1 MRIGF
6 NITKGEQRGRIIMI
20 KTTHTLPHMHTHT
33 CSQQRILLREINK
46 QFDWHDQS
54 EAAEKEVSR
63 SFLCLWFVVS
73 QSVMPVELF
82 VYLAEQNALL

>member
-1 MRIGF
+1 MRDEFSKHRCLG
-6 NITKGEQRGRIIMI
+6 
-20 KTTHTLPHMHTHT
+20 
-33 CSQQRILLREINK
+33 QQFRRLL
-46 QFDWHDQS
+46 

>member
-1 MRIGF
+1 MRDEFSKHRCLGQ
-6 NITKGEQRGRIIMI
+6 ECRR
-20 KTTHTLPHMHTHT
+20 
-33 CSQQRILLREINK
+33 LLEV
-46 QFDWHDQS
+46 
-54 EAAEKEVSR
+54 AEKKGSR

>member
-1 MRIGF
+1 MA
-6 NITKGEQRGRIIMI
+6 
-20 KTTHTLPHMHTHT
+20 LV
-33 CSQQRILLREINK
+33 CSIPTDERCILETPVSQAECRRLL
-46 QFDWHDQS
+46 

-73 QSVMPVELF
+73 QSVMQVELF

>member
-1 MRIGF
+1 
-6 NITKGEQRGRIIMI
+6 MI
-20 KTTHTLPHMHTHT
+20 LSKHWCLGQE
-33 CSQQRILLREINK
+33 CRRLL
-46 QFDWHDQS
+46 
-54 EAAEKEVSR
+54 EAAEEVSR